1 MLSRF
6 SHVWLFA
13 SPSAVA
19 HQASLSMGFSR
30 QQYWSGWPCLP
41 PGDHPNPRIKPACT
55 MSPALAGGFLVY
67 FSTKWDAHY
76 IRYIVLINKFSRKH
90 IGLRQYTS
98 IFLELLWV
106 KNKERASLAS
116 YVSLCLGGNWVMAWA
131 TVTWTL
137 SWAGGIASKLAH
149 SLGFRGRPQHLTT
162 WSSAQVAWE
171 TSSFI
176 QGQWQQTGRRKPP
189 HQVWVC
195 HTVTSVMCNHEKWSL
210 SPAHSVERT

>member
-1 MLSRF
+1 MGGHACLQGTIQTQGSNLPVLCLLHWQAG
-6 SHVWLFA
+6 SLF
-13 SPSAVA
+13 
-19 HQASLSMGFSR
+19 
-30 QQYWSGWPCLP
+30 
-41 PGDHPNPRIKPACT
+41 T
-55 MSPALAGGFLVY
+55 T
-67 FSTKWDAHY
+67 STKWDAHY

-137 SWAGGIASKLAH
+137 SWAGGFASKLAH
-149 SLGFRGRPQHLTT
+149 SLSFRGRPQHLTT

-171 TSSFI
+171 ISSFP

-189 HQVWVC
+189 QQVWVC
-195 HTVTSVMCNHEKWSL
+195 HTVTSVMGNHEKWSL
-210 SPAHSVERT
+210 SPGHSEDLGSNIWREECGRHCGLS

>member
-1 MLSRF
+1 MGGHACLQGITQTQGSNLPVLCLLHWQAG
-6 SHVWLFA
+6 SLF
-13 SPSAVA
+13 
-19 HQASLSMGFSR
+19 
-30 QQYWSGWPCLP
+30 
-41 PGDHPNPRIKPACT
+41 T
-55 MSPALAGGFLVY
+55 T
-67 FSTKWDAHY
+67 STKWDAHY

-162 WSSAQVAWE
+162 WSSAQVA
-171 TSSFI
+171 
-176 QGQWQQTGRRKPP
+176 
-189 HQVWVC
+189 
-195 HTVTSVMCNHEKWSL
+195 
-210 SPAHSVERT
+210 